1 MAPTWTPFCPDP
13 DNPERDHRAVTTDIC
28 LYCRAPVP
36 NASSSTTGSTTAAPT
51 PRQGDP
57 APPTAHYTSRGH
69 LPQLPRAQLVPEATS
84 FAAITS
90 EYLPIR
96 PNAPFKGK
104 ASGLI
109 KRRGGQ
115 GPSSIPPTP
124 YRDELVSFVI
134 FVAHGSSFDITAEDF
149 QWHSFSHSWNISFR
163 TNELLDLYDFRNSLL
178 RVIHDYNVPKAYRHI
193 TSPRSGGQ
201 WTVAKYHFTPK
212 RSQLTNLS
220 AWPTPMNIR
229 DIIHYSSWQ
238 TNRDLKERDI
248 EADTYSVTLQWIPPP
263 PGRAISSSPE
273 PTVEQLPQKAPT
285 PFYVSDDER
294 SLTLSEVPTEAEIL
308 ALTAS
313 GPHKRTI
320 SDVTPR
326 AEREQQATSDR
337 PPLRPQPQQQEQPQE
352 DSVQTPEEGRPRRV
366 NKGKKPQR
374 YGQ

>member
-36 NASSSTTGSTTAAPT
+36 NASSSTTGSTTATPT

-84 FAAITS
+84 FAATTS

-134 FVAHGSSFDITAEDF
+134 FVAHGSSLNITAEDF
-149 QWHSFSHSWNISFR
+149 
-163 TNELLDLYDFRNSLL
+163 
-178 RVIHDYNVPKAYRHI
+178 
-193 TSPRSGGQ
+193 
-201 WTVAKYHFTPK
+201 
-212 RSQLTNLS
+212 
-220 AWPTPMNIR
+220 
-229 DIIHYSSWQ
+229 
-238 TNRDLKERDI
+238 
-248 EADTYSVTLQWIPPP
+248 
-263 PGRAISSSPE
+263 
-273 PTVEQLPQKAPT
+273 
-285 PFYVSDDER
+285 
-294 SLTLSEVPTEAEIL
+294 
-308 ALTAS
+308 
-313 GPHKRTI
+313 
-320 SDVTPR
+320 
-326 AEREQQATSDR
+326 
-337 PPLRPQPQQQEQPQE
+337 
-352 DSVQTPEEGRPRRV
+352 
-366 NKGKKPQR
+366 
-374 YGQ
+374 